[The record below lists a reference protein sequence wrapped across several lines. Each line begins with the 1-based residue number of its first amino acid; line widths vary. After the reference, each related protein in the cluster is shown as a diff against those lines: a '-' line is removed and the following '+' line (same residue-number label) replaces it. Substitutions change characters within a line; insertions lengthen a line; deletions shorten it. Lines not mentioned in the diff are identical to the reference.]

1 MKEVIEKIK
10 EEKFECRKCHKLL
23 NLDKF
28 SKCKNNNIG
37 HKYSCKVCN
46 REREY
51 ERKSGNPI
59 AFFTDVIRTQKQQL
73 EKRGISEYELEC
85 NFLADLFV
93 QQNGKCA
100 LSGVDMT
107 LISGKGKI
115 ATNASVDRIDG
126 SKGYTKNNVQLV
138 CLMANM
144 CKGTG
149 SNEDFNSFI
158 KNAYEYIYM
167 KKNVGNKDG
176 WISVDERL
184 PEEHDSIFKARK
196 GTDKWKDAMFEKIS
210 DEVIVTVEYEN
221 GERRTKTTHTI
232 DGEWNTGQSIV
243 PFKVIAWQPLP
254 ASYKAE
260 GE

>member
-73 EKRGISEYELEC
+73 EKRGISEYELER

-138 CLMANM
+138 CLMANV

-158 KNAYEYIYM
+158 KNAYEYIYE
-167 KKNVGNKDG
+167 KNVGNKDG
-176 WISVDERL
+176 WIPVEERL
-184 PEEHDSIFKARK
+184 PEDMQKCLTIARIYVVPDHVDEPDNYI
-196 GTDKWKDAMFEKIS
+196 GIELNIYSERFGWLGGN
-210 DEVIVTVEYEN
+210 EVIE
-221 GERRTKTTHTI
+221 
-232 DGEWNTGQSIV
+232 
-243 PFKVIAWQPLP
+243 WQPLP
-254 ASYKAE
+254 SLPQPYKE
-260 GE
+260 KGE

>member
-73 EKRGISEYELEC
+73 EKRGISEYELER

-138 CLMANM
+138 CLMANV

-158 KNAYEYIYM
+158 KNAYEYIYEKM
-167 KKNVGNKDG
+167 SGTKVDG
-176 WISVDERL
+176 YLVVRNFRL
-184 PEEHDSIFKARK
+184 DIA
-196 GTDKWKDAMFEKIS
+196 
-210 DEVIVTVEYEN
+210 IV
-221 GERRTKTTHTI
+221 
-232 DGEWNTGQSIV
+232 
-243 PFKVIAWQPLP
+243 
-254 ASYKAE
+254 
-260 GE
+260 